1 MIFKTATEA
10 IVVAVVCEN
19 VTGLDKKF
27 HNAILTSEYLRIV
40 TYSYILASYRSSYLD
55 SYIQLTACSGA

>member
-10 IVVAVVCEN
+10 IVVAVVYKN

-27 HNAILTSEYLRIV
+27 HNAILA
-40 TYSYILASYRSSYLD
+40 TYSYVAIY
-55 SYIQLTACSGA
+55 